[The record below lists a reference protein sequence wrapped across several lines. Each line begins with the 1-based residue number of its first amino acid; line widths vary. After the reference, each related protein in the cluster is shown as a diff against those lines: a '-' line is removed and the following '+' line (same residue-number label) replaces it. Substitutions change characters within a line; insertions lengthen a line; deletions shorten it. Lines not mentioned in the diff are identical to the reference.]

1 MAENEDGQEKTEQ
14 PTAKRLEDA
23 KRKGQTARSKEL
35 STMAVTLL
43 GGMALVGMSSH
54 FGAGLSDIM
63 ASGFTIPRADVFDP
77 AAMARRLVAGIQDA
91 LLMLAPFFVLVL
103 VLAVASSVA
112 LGGIAVS
119 AQAMAPKLGKL
130 NPVKGMGRVF
140 SLKGLLELVK
150 ALAKFLLVGGTT
162 TLLLWLSI
170 DQFLGL
176 GRMEL
181 EPAVSQLGSLVGWSF
196 VLIASTLILIAMVDV
211 PFQIW
216 DHRRQL
222 KMTRQEVREEMKETE
237 GRPEV
242 KGRIRN
248 LQREMAQRR
257 MMEEVPKA
265 DVIVTNPTHYAVAL
279 RYDQNSMHAPKVV
292 AKGVELVAANIRRVG
307 AEHGV
312 PVVQAPMLARALYAH
327 TELGQTIPAGLFL
340 AVAKLL
346 AYVFQ
351 LRIYRREG
359 GLRPKRPNDLP
370 VPGELRVPEAGDSQV
385 RHPE

>member
-176 GRMEL
+176 GRMAL

-211 PFQIW
+211 PFQLW

-307 AEHGV
+307 ADHGV

-351 LRIYRREG
+351 LRIYHSEG

-370 VPGELRVPEAGDSQV
+370 VPEELWVPEAGDSQV
-385 RHPE
+385 